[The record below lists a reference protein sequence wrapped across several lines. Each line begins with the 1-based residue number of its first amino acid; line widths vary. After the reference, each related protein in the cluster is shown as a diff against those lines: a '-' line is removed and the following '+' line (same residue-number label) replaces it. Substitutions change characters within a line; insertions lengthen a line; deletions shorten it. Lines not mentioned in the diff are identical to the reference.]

1 VLVDHLGS
9 QSTSKYGIGSLGFNA
24 SFWRIVAAI
33 PRTFMV
39 VIKATLELHE

>member
-1 VLVDHLGS
+1 VLVDHLS
-9 QSTSKYGIGSLGFNA
+9 SPEHFKYGIGSLGFNA

-33 PRTFMV
+33 PWTFMV